1 MSNRLPISPARLVF
15 LTLALLAGPACR
27 SSAEGTAE
35 IPLYVDS
42 KAIKER
48 FSTITAEDMDL
59 LRSKKILFVSRS
71 FGLNT
76 FKGLTALAKE
86 DPKYTLLSSFQ
97 RFDVFKAGGDLGV
110 IPADIFTKVSLV
122 HQMATHYPFSK
133 RIDEMDAV
141 LRNEPHV
148 FGKKVDVAFLYFDN
162 MTQPELFDHY
172 AAKMD
177 ALRADFPGVKFIFST
192 SGFCGPSKAKEN
204 ELGHQFSE
212 KVRERYMGKVPLF
225 DMGKILSDDFRAG
238 HVYCPEYSADPADVH
253 PNLPAGEAMLAKGF
267 LLVLRD
273 AFRSQAPDNASPL
286 PKIQDASAAAK
297 SEALPAGHPDAKA
310 VRAILDANGLAQK
323 TVEGVSV
330 IEGGRIV
337 GLYLQE
343 CGITEL
349 TAEIGKLDALRML
362 WLFGD
367 RKQSYPL
374 LKKIAPEIGLCSNLE
389 DLQLAQN
396 DLETL
401 PVEITKLPK
410 IKSVTIGDNKLK
422 NLPTEVLAW
431 VKQKDPKGLELQK

>member
-1 MSNRLPISPARLVF
+1 MSIRLLISPARLVF
-15 LTLALLAGPACR
+15 CALTLLACAVNRG
-27 SSAEGTAE
+27 SAESAADV
-35 IPLYVDS
+35 PLYVDS

-48 FSTITAEDMDL
+48 FSTITAEDMDI

-76 FKGLTALAKE
+76 FKGLAALAKE
-86 DPKYTLLSSFQ
+86 DKKYDILASFQ

-110 IPADIFTKVSLV
+110 IPPDIFTKVSLV
-122 HQMATHYPFSK
+122 HQMATHYPFTK
-133 RIDEMDAV
+133 RMDEMDAA

-148 FGKKVDVAFLYFDN
+148 FGRTVDVAFLYFDN

-177 ALRADFPGVKFIFST
+177 ALRADFPKVKFIFST

-212 KVRERYMGKVPLF
+212 KVRARYMGKVPLF

-273 AFRSQAPDNASPL
+273 ALRSEAGEPL
-286 PKIQDASAAAK
+286 PLATPTTSTTAPAK
-297 SEALPAGHPDAKA
+297 TETLPADHPDAKA

-323 TVEGVSV
+323 TIEGVSV

-374 LKKIAPEIGLCSNLE
+374 LKKIAPEIGLCRNLE
-389 DLQLAQN
+389 DVQLAQN
-396 DLETL
+396 DLENL
-401 PVEITKLPK
+401 PAEITKLPK
-410 IKSVTIGDNKLK
+410 IKSLTIGDNKLK
-422 NLPTEVLAW
+422 NLSPEILAW
-431 VKQKDPKGLELQK
+431 VKQWDPKGLELQK